1 MKIKAYGYY
10 NYSNTHDQREHLT
23 LTPIK
28 TVERSD
34 GANQLSGNVYAFEV
48 NKDLEYKTYT
58 DPDTKL
64 EFDHMRYSNGGVD
77 VTVII
82 KDGDAYLTPLNPD
95 YRDPAGEIWLGTVK
109 SHIIKS

>member
-10 NYSNTHDQREHLT
+10 NMENVNDQREHLT

-28 TVERSD
+28 TVDRSE
-34 GANQLSGNVYAFEV
+34 GGRQYSGNTYFFEI

-64 EFDHMRYSNGGVD
+64 EFDCMRYGNGGID

-109 SHIIKS
+109 SHIIK